1 VSTQGIR
8 EVVLVGGGHAHIQ
21 VLKQFA
27 EKPPPDARLTLIVD
41 RPVAVYSGMVP
52 GFVAGQYEAHEL
64 EIDATDL
71 AGLAGARVVVSPAT
85 RIEPDERRIHV
96 AAGPPVA
103 YDVASFDIGS
113 TVGGLDL
120 PGVSEHA
127 LPTRPIVGFV
137 ERVGELLARAISL
150 EPGRPLRVV
159 VVGGGAGGVE
169 LAFALEHRLK
179 SETRAD
185 VRVTLLEGGSRVL
198 RRYADSLVRRVEEH
212 ARARGIEIRC
222 DQRVASAEAERV
234 VLESGESIDCEALVW
249 VTGPVSHPT
258 FVDSELATDDRGFVR
273 IRSTLQFEEHDDL
286 FAVGDCGTLIDY
298 PETPKAGVYAVREGP
313 VVTKNLLR
321 WLEGKPLEAYR
332 PQGDFL
338 TLLNLGDGRALG
350 TKWGVSFE
358 GRWVMRWKDRI
369 DRKFMSR
376 FQLG

>member
-1 VSTQGIR
+1 
-8 EVVLVGGGHAHIQ
+8 
-21 VLKQFA
+21 
-27 EKPPPDARLTLIVD
+27 
-41 RPVAVYSGMVP
+41 
-52 GFVAGQYEAHEL
+52 
-64 EIDATDL
+64 
-71 AGLAGARVVVSPAT
+71 
-85 RIEPDERRIHV
+85 
-96 AAGPPVA
+96 
-103 YDVASFDIGS
+103 
-113 TVGGLDL
+113 
-120 PGVSEHA
+120 
-127 LPTRPIVGFV
+127 
-137 ERVGELLARAISL
+137 
-150 EPGRPLRVV
+150 VV

-169 LAFALEHRLK
+169 LAFALEHRLQ

-198 RRYADSLVRRVEEH
+198 RGYADSLVRRVEEH

-222 DQRVASAEAERV
+222 DQRVASAEAERIV
-234 VLESGESIDCEALVW
+234 LESGESIDCEALVWVIVLESGESIDCEALVW